1 MERRNAKET
10 LVLVSKTGDFLLT
23 KDEAREVAVKISEGY
38 RNIALQGSILATH
51 SIDGILPY
59 DRYRDSARIK
69 NRGFICLHENFHRA
83 NEQCACSRLQAID
96 KNKQIDAKAKPTTEE
111 EARGSRSRIHTRKSQ
126 KSRRAEGRR
135 RPRSVCKKA
144 HRRNLSRKRVR
155 RARSAVKIKDDKVTG
170 LNAKTRNKAE

>member
-10 LVLVSKTGDFLLT
+10 LVLVLKTGDFLLT

-111 EARGSRSRIHTRKSQ
+111 EARGTAAREYIRENLKNPEALKDSDAREAFVEKRT
-126 KSRRAEGRR
+126 AEIL
-135 RPRSVCKKA
+135 A
-144 HRRNLSRKRVR
+144 E
-155 RARSAVKIKDDKVTG
+155 
-170 LNAKTRNKAE
+170 NASDAPGAP

>member
-38 RNIALQGSILATH
+38 RNIALQGAILATH

-111 EARGSRSRIHTRKSQ
+111 EARGTAAREYIRENLKNPDALKDADAREAFVKKRT
-126 KSRRAEGRR
+126 AEILA
-135 RPRSVCKKA
+135 K
-144 HRRNLSRKRVR
+144 
-155 RARSAVKIKDDKVTG
+155 
-170 LNAKTRNKAE
+170 NASDAPEAP

>member
-1 MERRNAKET
+1 MERRNAKNT

-38 RNIALQGSILATH
+38 RNIALQGSVLATH

-96 KNKQIDAKAKPTTEE
+96 KSKQIEAKVQPTTEE
-111 EARGSRSRIHTRKSQ
+111 EARGTAAREYIRENLKNPEALKDADAREAFVKKRT
-126 KSRRAEGRR
+126 AEIL
-135 RPRSVCKKA
+135 A
-144 HRRNLSRKRVR
+144 E
-155 RARSAVKIKDDKVTG
+155 
-170 LNAKTRNKAE
+170 NASDAPGVP

>member
-38 RNIALQGSILATH
+38 RNIALQGSVLATH

-111 EARGSRSRIHTRKSQ
+111 EARGTAAREYIRENLKNPEALKDADAREAFVKKRT
-126 KSRRAEGRR
+126 AEIL
-135 RPRSVCKKA
+135 A
-144 HRRNLSRKRVR
+144 E
-155 RARSAVKIKDDKVTG
+155 
-170 LNAKTRNKAE
+170 NASDAPGAS

>member
-23 KDEAREVAVKISEGY
+23 REEAREVAVKISEGY
-38 RNIALQGSILATH
+38 KNIALQGAILATH

-96 KNKQIDAKAKPTTEE
+96 KNKQIDAKVQPTTEE
-111 EARGSRSRIHTRKSQ
+111 EARGTAAREYIRENLKNPEALKDADAREAFVKKHT
-126 KSRRAEGRR
+126 AEIL
-135 RPRSVCKKA
+135 A
-144 HRRNLSRKRVR
+144 E
-155 RARSAVKIKDDKVTG
+155 
-170 LNAKTRNKAE
+170 NASDAPEAP

>member
-23 KDEAREVAVKISEGY
+23 KDEAREVAVKIAEGY
-38 RNIALQGSILATH
+38 KNIAIQGAILATH

-83 NEQCACSRLQAID
+83 NEQCACARLQAID

-111 EARGSRSRIHTRKSQ
+111 EARGTAAREYIRENLKNPDALKDADAREAFVKKRT
-126 KSRRAEGRR
+126 AEIL
-135 RPRSVCKKA
+135 KE
-144 HRRNLSRKRVR
+144 
-155 RARSAVKIKDDKVTG
+155 
-170 LNAKTRNKAE
+170 NASDAPGAP

>member
-23 KDEAREVAVKISEGY
+23 KDEAREVAVKIAEGY
-38 RNIALQGSILATH
+38 KNIAIQGAILATH

-111 EARGSRSRIHTRKSQ
+111 EARGTAAREYIRENLKNPEALKDADAREAFVKKRT
-126 KSRRAEGRR
+126 AEIL
-135 RPRSVCKKA
+135 KE
-144 HRRNLSRKRVR
+144 
-155 RARSAVKIKDDKVTG
+155 
-170 LNAKTRNKAE
+170 NASDAPGAP

>member
-38 RNIALQGSILATH
+38 RNIALQGSVLATH

-111 EARGSRSRIHTRKSQ
+111 EARATATRDYIRENLKNPEAL
-126 KSRRAEGRR
+126 KDIDAREAFVKKRTAEILA
-135 RPRSVCKKA
+135 K
-144 HRRNLSRKRVR
+144 
-155 RARSAVKIKDDKVTG
+155 
-170 LNAKTRNKAE
+170 NASDAPGAP

>member
-23 KDEAREVAVKISEGY
+23 REEAREVAVKISEGY
-38 RNIALQGSILATH
+38 KNIAIQGAILATH

-96 KNKQIDAKAKPTTEE
+96 KNKQIEAKAKPTTEE
-111 EARGSRSRIHTRKSQ
+111 EARGTAAREYIRENLKNPDALKDADAREAFVKKRT
-126 KSRRAEGRR
+126 AEIL
-135 RPRSVCKKA
+135 KE
-144 HRRNLSRKRVR
+144 
-155 RARSAVKIKDDKVTG
+155 
-170 LNAKTRNKAE
+170 NASDAPGAP

>member
-38 RNIALQGSILATH
+38 KNIAIQGAILATH

-96 KNKQIDAKAKPTTEE
+96 KNKQIDAKAQPTTEE
-111 EARGSRSRIHTRKSQ
+111 EARGAAAREYIR
-126 KSRRAEGRR
+126 E
-135 RPRSVCKKA
+135 
-144 HRRNLSRKRVR
+144 NLKNPE
-155 RARSAVKIKDDKVTG
+155 A
-170 LNAKTRNKAE
+170 LKAEYARDAFVKKRAGEILAENASDAPEAP